1 MGKTIGKMRAGRVAG
16 AALAAFAVGAPLA
29 AAGVN
34 AVQPGNHVGEIGSA
48 YAEKKPDEIP
58 VAASNEFYAYVK
70 AGEQLYI
77 DYNLNSGVRG
87 VTDQDGKTVTPLADG
102 GYYPVATADGVW
114 KIAYEPTTD
123 VSGYIFNT
131 ADKGDQKWAM
141 GVYTGN
147 DRHPGRLWVKH
158 LHMSQR
164 FDGGFSERTLGG
176 NAGSLTLYPVSS
188 SGYIYK
194 VVLKGI
200 NGLESV
206 ISATSSG
213 INKVSTVDGKTVH
226 TPTNQSYDAWYVDK
240 ASGYDAYAP
249 KSGDLT
255 ARNWLQV
262 ENYNEAPSTTVYNM
276 FFEEPSKDLPESI
289 VPKVKTIADANVTWE
304 GDTPTSGNGYAT
316 ITGLDPE
323 VTYVFEAAGK
333 SQEFTGSDSAKVRVE
348 AGDSIEKVKWKLTA
362 KSQSQ
367 VHIMLDDVERF
378 GGFTIT
384 QMNGSTAGDTTVYWD
399 DSNLKRPTFDAR
411 PLSAVSALEGVDSNT
426 AIGVHGWLGVT
437 DERAGG
443 LDAGVFNGGNSAT
456 YGDGRIIDTWAN
468 SGEKREWEGEFEIKQ
483 PNPHISIVKTVR
495 EPEYA
500 EGDTLHWDFK
510 VTNDGETILNDVK
523 VVEDEYTGT
532 NPLTDVSCP
541 KATLA
546 IGESMMCSATSV
558 ASAKDVDADKVEN
571 TAHPEGNDPGGKR
584 VKGDPSKAITTPKPK
599 PKPNEEKGDPH
610 ISIVKT
616 VDEPT
621 YKAGDTLHWKFKV
634 TNDGK
639 VDLTD
644 VTVVE
649 DEYTGT
655 GKVENLSCPKTT
667 LAVDESMDCSATS
680 VASDKDAEADMVEN
694 TAHPEG
700 NDPSGK
706 RVKGDPSKAVTKP
719 EPKPQTPPTTP
730 PTTPPATPPAPV
742 TPPATPPAPQESKPA
757 ASLPVTGASAAA
769 LVGGVALLAGGGAAG
784 VAAARRRGK

>member
-1 MGKTIGKMRAGRVAG
+1 MSKSVKMRAGRVAG

-34 AVQPGNHVGEIGSA
+34 AIQPGNNVGEIGSA

-70 AGEQLYI
+70 AGEQLWI

-87 VTDQDGKTVTPLADG
+87 VTDQDGKTVTPGAD
-102 GYYPVATADGVW
+102 GYYPAATADGVW

-123 VSGYIFNT
+123 VSGWIFGGP
-131 ADKGDQKWAM
+131 DKGDQKWNM

-147 DRHPGRLWVKH
+147 DRHPGRLWVKR
-158 LHMSQR
+158 LQMSQR
-164 FDGGFSERTLGG
+164 YDGGFSERVLGG
-176 NAGSLTLYPVSS
+176 KAGSLTLYPVSS

-194 VVLKGI
+194 VVLKNI
-200 NGLESV
+200 NGIESV

-213 INKVSTVDGKTVH
+213 INKVSTVDGKTVY
-226 TPTNQSYDAWYVDK
+226 TPTNQSHDTWYVDK
-240 ASGYDAYAP
+240 ESGYDAYAP
-249 KSGDLT
+249 KSGNLN
-255 ARNWLQV
+255 AQNWLLA

-333 SQEFTGSDSAKVRVE
+333 SQEFTGSDSAKVRIE
-348 AGDSIEKVKWKLTA
+348 AGDSVELVKWKLRA

-367 VHIMLDDVERF
+367 VHIMLNDVERF

-384 QMNGSTAGDTTVYWD
+384 QVNGSTAGNTTVYWD

-411 PLSAVSALEGVDSNT
+411 PSSAATALDGVDSNT
-426 AIGVHGWLGVT
+426 PDGVHGWKGVT
-437 DERAGG
+437 DERAEGTEAR
-443 LDAGVFNGGNSAT
+443 DFNGGNSTT

-468 SGEKREWEGEFEIKQ
+468 SGEAREWEGEFEIKQ
-483 PNPHISIVKTVR
+483 PNPHISIVKSVQ

-532 NPLTDVSCP
+532 SPLTDVSCP
-541 KATLA
+541 KTTLA

-558 ASAKDVDADKVEN
+558 ASAQDVDADKIEN
-571 TAHPEGNDPGGKR
+571 TAHPEGNDPKGKR
-584 VKGDPSKAITTPKPK
+584 VKGDPSKAVTTPKPK

-649 DEYTGT
+649 DKYTGT
-655 GKVENLSCPKTT
+655 GKVENLSCPKKE
-667 LAVDESMDCSATS
+667 LAVDESMECSATS
-680 VASDKDAEADMVEN
+680 VASDKDVEAGKVEN

-700 NDPSGK
+700 NDPKGK

-719 EPKPQTPPTTP
+719 EPKPQTPPTV
-730 PTTPPATPPAPV
+730 PPATPP
-742 TPPATPPAPQESKPA
+742 TPQASKPA
-757 ASLPVTGASAAA
+757 TTLPVTGASAAA
-769 LVGGVALLAGGGAAG
+769 LVGGVALLAGGGATG